1 MTLHYV
7 NGGVMK
13 KNPNNHFDAYFTKPE
28 IAKML
33 FKKTKKICPIFNN
46 IIHKINHFATPNY

>member
-33 FKKTKKICPIFNN
+33 FKKTKKNRN
-46 IIHKINHFATPNY
+46 